1 MFTRRM
7 VLPYTSLY
15 IIAVGGKSAQIGLV
29 NSLRPIAGL
38 LIFPLS
44 GYLTDRAGR
53 VKLIALAGYLS
64 AASMLLYVFAPSWE
78 WIALGALLQG
88 FMVFQF
94 PPTSAILADSL
105 DSRIRGTGVATMNTV
120 ATAFSMFS
128 PYIAGILLE
137 IYTVGFGMRILFGL
151 LVITNAVNATLV
163 YRFLKETSTNSDEK
177 PLPDLGTIL
186 KESYLGIFSLILE
199 LPRPIKAL
207 GIVVAMGFIANSIAS
222 PFWVVYVVEEIGLSN
237 IDWGLILLIETVFK
251 TILTIPAGMLV
262 DRYGRTKG
270 LLLAVVVSL
279 VSMPT
284 IILARGFMDV
294 LVIRLAVA
302 VAGALFLP
310 ASTAL
315 MADYT
320 PTELRGRV
328 MAALGRGSV
337 LVGATGGGTGGPGMG
352 YLFTIPVIIG
362 SLLGGILYAMNPAFP
377 WYCLLFT
384 IIIQVLALVFFI
396 NDPLE

>member
-377 WYCLLFT
+377 WHCLLFT